1 MKILQFPIAR
11 VTFWFVL
18 GILFSYYLTIPFRLD
33 LVILL
38 VAISLF
44 SVVFIKN
51 DRKLKNNKWFSI
63 ALYFLF
69 FSFGI
74 HSIIIHKENLKQNHY
89 THNPKNFERKTT
101 IEASVVDKLKNTEK
115 YNRYVIEIS
124 QIERTVTR
132 GKVILNIQKKP
143 QQTDLITGNIIRI
156 EDQLVS
162 NFKPNNP
169 NQFNYGHYLETK
181 GIYAQIFTEST
192 QVKISNRII
201 HDIWYHTFKFRN
213 TIVQNLANSGFKKE
227 ELAIVL
233 ALILG
238 QQQDISSEIIKDY
251 QFAGAVHILS
261 VSGLHVGFIM
271 LFVTLLLKPL
281 PNTKTGN
288 TTRIIL
294 ILLSLWLFALVA
306 GLSPSVVR
314 SATMFSFLA
323 IGNFINRAT
332 NPFHTII
339 ASMFLILLFNPFFLF
354 DIGFQLSYLAV
365 FFILWLQPVLS
376 RIWQPQNSIIK
387 YFWDIITVSFA
398 AQIGTLPLSIYYF
411 HQFPGLFFITNIVLI
426 PALVGIMALGTVVVL
441 LAFFNYTPEFLTKP
455 LELAITYMNQ
465 FIHWVASIEN
475 FIWTEIPLNF
485 SLMILGYAIII
496 SGTMVCKKPSF
507 KKIVWLLTSIISF
520 QIVSLSTLWG
530 SRTTSEFIVFN
541 ALRKTM
547 IAQKTGHT
555 IRLLSRD
562 SIAKN
567 SFENRLIQTYATA
580 NFCSTIIK
588 EPLNNCIYFEN
599 KKILVIDESAIFQ
612 PLEKADIIIL
622 SNAPKINLERL
633 LQTQK
638 PEVIIAD
645 ASNYKSYVYAWK
657 ATCTKNKIPFHSTY
671 EKGFYKF

>member
-1 MKILQFPIAR
+1 MKILQFPIVR

-18 GILFSYYLTIPFRLD
+18 GILFSYYLTIPFTID

-44 SVVFIKN
+44 SFVFITN
-51 DRKLKNNKWFSI
+51 HRKLKNNQWFSI

-74 HSIIIHKENLKQNHY
+74 HSIIIHKDNLKQNHY
-89 THNPKNFERKTT
+89 TQNPRNLERTTT
-101 IEASVVDKLKNTEK
+101 IEATVIDKLKNTEK
-115 YNRYVIEIS
+115 YNRYVIEIA
-124 QIERTVTR
+124 QIEGQISR
-132 GKVILNIQKKP
+132 GKAILNIRKQP
-143 QQTDLITGNIIRI
+143 QQKDLITGNIIRI

-181 GIYAQIFTEST
+181 GIYAQIFTESS
-192 QVKISNRII
+192 QIKVSNRISK
-201 HDIWYHTFKFRN
+201 DIWYYTSQFRN
-213 TIVQNLANSGFKKE
+213 TIVENLAHSGFKKD

-238 QQQDISSEIIKDY
+238 QQQDISSEILKDY
-251 QFAGAVHILS
+251 QFAGAIHILS

-294 ILLSLWLFALVA
+294 ILLSLWLFALIA

-354 DIGFQLSYLAV
+354 DIGFKLSYLAV
-365 FFILWLQPVLS
+365 FFILWLQPALS
-376 RIWQPQNSIIK
+376 RIWHPKNSIIK

-426 PALVGIMALGTVVVL
+426 PTLVGIMSLGTVVVL
-441 LAFFNYTPEFLTKP
+441 LAFFNFTPELLTKP

-496 SGTMVCKKPSF
+496 SGTIVCRKPSF
-507 KKIVWLLTSIISF
+507 KKIVWLLSNIIAF
-520 QIVSLSTLWG
+520 QIVYLSTVWS
-530 SRTTSEFIVFN
+530 SRTNSEFIVFN
-541 ALRKTM
+541 ALQKTM
-547 IAQKTGHT
+547 IAQKTGNT

-562 SIAKN
+562 TIVKN
-567 SFENRLIQTYATA
+567 SFEDKLIQTYATA

-588 EPLNNCIYFEN
+588 EPLNNCMYFEN

-622 SNAPKINLERL
+622 SHAPKINLERL
-633 LQTQK
+633 LQSQQ
-638 PEVIIAD
+638 PEMIIAD
-645 ASNYKSYVYAWK
+645 ASNYKSSILTWK
-657 ATCTKNKIPFHSTY
+657 ATCVKNKIPFHSTY